1 MDRKLRYVWWFVLV
15 GLVVFAIWKLFLPH
29 GSNAYL
35 QKTSA
40 SREIVVYVA
49 GAVEAPGLVHL
60 SPDARLDDALKQ
72 VHPLPEA
79 NLDSMNPAEKLK
91 DGQKVTVPYKNPSPS
106 SSLGAAVVGSPTTGV
121 SSGTGNTNGVT
132 NGPTVGSVSA
142 GTVSAGVT
150 NSGSVSTVSVDGK
163 ININTAGASE
173 LDKLPGVGP
182 ALAGRIIQYRTEH
195 GSFAQPEDLQN
206 VSGIGAKTYEKMA
219 SQVTVSP

>member
-35 QKTSA
+35 QKTA
-40 SREIVVYVA
+40 TSREIVVYVA
-49 GAVEAPGLVHL
+49 GSVEAPGLVHL

-91 DGQKVTVPYKNPSPS
+91 DGQKVTVPYKNPPAS
-106 SSLGAAVVGSPTTGV
+106 SGATVVGNPATGV
-121 SSGTGNTNGVT
+121 SSGAGNTTGMT
-132 NGPTVGSVSA
+132 NGAGVDSVSTGMVGAGAVNSGNVSSVSA
-142 GTVSAGVT
+142 
-150 NSGSVSTVSVDGK
+150 DGK
-163 ININTAGASE
+163 ININIAGASE

-195 GSFAQPEDLQN
+195 GPFAQPEDLQN

-219 SQVTVSP
+219 SQVTVGP